1 MQVMTTFGRAF
12 DMRRQRGGRNANKA
26 TDEQR
31 HIKLPVL
38 YKKFISMDR
47 AFSTVIID
55 EAHEFRNTS
64 ANWYATLELTK
75 SGRLPMLL
83 TATPLFT
90 SPQVSKQ
97 PYPSC
102 YIDKV
107 QLSPRIYA
115 TLEGCSASPSFV
127 VGPGMSARMCS

>member
-12 DMRRQRGGRNANKA
+12 DVRRQRGGKNANKA

-38 YKKFISMDR
+38 YKKIISMDR
-47 AFSTVIID
+47 TFSTVIID

-64 ANWYATLELTK
+64 ANWYVVLELTK
-75 SGRLPMLL
+75 SARLPLLL

-90 SPQVSKQ
+90 SPQVSK
-97 PYPSC
+97 
-102 YIDKV
+102 
-107 QLSPRIYA
+107 
-115 TLEGCSASPSFV
+115 
-127 VGPGMSARMCS
+127 